1 MQYQVIKTYQ
11 FKEVISVEADSE
23 EEAIEWC
30 EYMSPS
36 FDNIN
41 EELISI
47 DVQIEPDIWQIDYN
61 EYNS

>member
-23 EEAIEWC
+23 EDAIEWC
-30 EYMSPS
+30 VYIPPS
-36 FDNIN
+36 FDNVN
-41 EELISI
+41 EKLISI
-47 DVQIEPDIWQIDYN
+47 EVQTEPDIWQIEST